1 MLDKIVLKML
11 PANEQRIYQQL
22 RTLPDSEKRV
32 LHKLLKDTD
41 KNGVALYSQESLEIL
56 SLIWKGYIAKNP
68 SYHGMNYS
76 YFVLPKNPC
85 LMNALRQYTQRS
97 KRVD

>member
-1 MLDKIVLKML
+1 VLDKITLNLL
-11 PANEQRIYQQL
+11 PAKEQTTYKQL
-22 RTLPDSEKRV
+22 RTLPDPEKRV
-32 LHKLLKDTD
+32 LHMLLKDTD
-41 KNGVALYSQESLEIL
+41 KNGVALYPQESLEIL

-97 KRVD
+97 KRV